1 MASAPEVGL
10 QICSNHDCFMA
21 TPLFKVNED
30 VEKAKLVIYGQS
42 YKHLGRNM
50 GYFQV
55 RYDSRVVIYNQKMF
69 IRLATD
75 K

>member
-1 MASAPEVGL
+1 
-10 QICSNHDCFMA
+10 MA

-55 RYDSRVVIYNQKMF
+55 RYDSSVVIYDQKMF